1 VNPYSLD
8 IHYFLAWFGLL
19 HPPSIFT
26 LFASPVEVLRRR
38 RPHFSENVV
47 FITLSIGLIS
57 YRREIVLVSL
67 YSWFDFIIFERL
79 FYEDV
84 LVFEYS
90 SLDIHYFMA
99 WFGLLQ
105 STVHLHS
112 FRFAGGSLTAAAAA
126 FL

>member
-1 VNPYSLD
+1 M
-8 IHYFLAWFGLL
+8 AWFGLL

-57 YRREIVLVSL
+57 YRREIVLLILYHSL
-67 YSWFDFIIFERL
+67 DWFDFIIYERL
-79 FYEDV
+79 VYEVV
-84 LVFEYS
+84 LVFESY
-90 SLDIHYFMA
+90 SLDIRYFMA

-105 STVHLHS
+105 SAVHLHS
-112 FRFAGGSLTAAAAA
+112 FRFAGRSLTAAAVA

>member
-1 VNPYSLD
+1 M
-8 IHYFLAWFGLL
+8 AWFGLL

-57 YRREIVLVSL
+57 YRREIVLLILYHSL
-67 YSWFDFIIFERL
+67 DWFDFIIFERL
-79 FYEDV
+79 IYEDV
-84 LVFEYS
+84 LVFE
-90 SLDIHYFMA
+90 SLFSRHSLFH
-99 WFGLLQ
+99 GLVRLTT